1 MKEILMARRSPY
13 VSASRMYRTRSV
25 PGEYYL
31 LSFIVN
37 SIIICCQLILMFFAF
52 IISFTPTVLKALA
65 TFFIICYRGIEA
77 LVKASYVYLSQ
88 KYLAFTNKSK

>member
-1 MKEILMARRSPY
+1 
-13 VSASRMYRTRSV
+13 
-25 PGEYYL
+25 
-31 LSFIVN
+31 
-37 SIIICCQLILMFFAF
+37 MFFAF

-88 KYLAFTNKSK
+88 KYLTFTNKSK